1 MGRAEAS
8 DALLRRAIAAYDRL
22 AARIEAIGDPDLGL
36 EVVHSCGR
44 RRLLAR
50 AHAKAWT
57 VPARVVRRV
66 DELLDGIE
74 DADEAARIDWLEA
87 FPSEVTRALERRHP
101 AAEPPGDAPRR
112 RMIDWVGR
120 SAPAVAGRA

>member
-8 DALLRRAIAAYDRL
+8 DALLRRAIGAYDGL
-22 AARIEAIGDPDLGL
+22 AARIELIGDPDLGL

-50 AHAKAWT
+50 ANAKTWT
-57 VPARVVRRV
+57 VPASVVQRI
-66 DELLDGIE
+66 DELMAGLE
-74 DADEAARIDWLEA
+74 SADEAARIDWLEA

-101 AAEPPGDAPRR
+101 SAATPADGPRR

-120 SAPAVAGRA
+120 PAVAATRA